1 MTNSGLTRELYLGID
16 QGGSSTKALLLD
28 QNGQVQW
35 QDSQQIRTITEADL
49 AKNSGAPEN
58 FIFEHDGV
66 EIVESVKSLIHK
78 AKAVAGQKIKGLG
91 LSIQRSGVLA
101 WRAEAKQVVPLT
113 HVRSW
118 RDARNQEL
126 IEQYRD
132 RESNIKSISGLPL
145 TYHFAALKI
154 AQLQK
159 KFPNALV
166 GTLDSWILGNLLGLD
181 KFLTER
187 SHAARTQLYSLE
199 NNRWSEELCHIF
211 GVEIARLP
219 QIAESLESYGTIGD
233 IDVIA
238 VLGDQQAALFGI
250 NKDEPV
256 LNLGTVGQII
266 INVGASPKFLSGY
279 NTGIT
284 YSWGADR
291 QYQLE
296 ASVNCCGAILQEVQ
310 NIESAHGGAV
320 NYSSLE
326 GLKEVLFWS
335 PISSGSPDWITG
347 LPLINEGIVPGTL
360 LYARALLD
368 NLAFWINQNLVY
380 LTECG
385 IIKNQSIYALG
396 GGSQNNYLM
405 QALSNLSGFK
415 IIRLKSSQGSAFGAA
430 AAAYASV
437 NGALLNLNGAGF
449 DEFLPQASDIKCK
462 WERWKKIYQS
472 VKIRKS

>member
-16 QGGSSTKALLLD
+16 QCGSSTKALLLD

-49 AKNSGAPEN
+49 AKNSCVPES
-58 FIFEHDGV
+58 FIFEHDAV
-66 EIVESVKSLIHK
+66 EIVESVKSLIDK

-101 WRAEAKQVVPLT
+101 WRAEAKQLVPLT

-126 IEQYRD
+126 IE
-132 RESNIKSISGLPL
+132 
-145 TYHFAALKI
+145 
-154 AQLQK
+154 
-159 KFPNALV
+159 
-166 GTLDSWILGNLLGLD
+166 
-181 KFLTER
+181 
-187 SHAARTQLYSLE
+187 
-199 NNRWSEELCHIF
+199 
-211 GVEIARLP
+211 
-219 QIAESLESYGTIGD
+219 
-233 IDVIA
+233 
-238 VLGDQQAALFGI
+238 
-250 NKDEPV
+250 
-256 LNLGTVGQII
+256 
-266 INVGASPKFLSGY
+266 
-279 NTGIT
+279 
-284 YSWGADR
+284 

-368 NLAFWINQNLVY
+368 NLAFWINQNLVC

-449 DEFLPQASDIKCK
+449 DEFLPRASDIKFK